1 MYRDALMAMYTELAK
16 LTEDL
21 VATTTIRQ
29 RTFQEIHKSLDGINE
44 MLKAASKLR
53 GNSEGVSPSTCHI
66 SLVHILYLLPTNNFK
81 IRFGNS
87 YIACQYFR
95 FTLSN

>member
-1 MYRDALMAMYTELAK
+1 MSVALKSIQRLYIKHNGSKICHYRDALMAMYTDLAK

-21 VATTTIRQ
+21 VATNTIRQ

-53 GNSEGVSPSTCHI
+53 GNSEDISPH
-66 SLVHILYLLPTNNFK
+66 LVIFNLYVEF
-81 IRFGNS
+81 
-87 YIACQYFR
+87 
-95 FTLSN
+95 

>member
-1 MYRDALMAMYTELAK
+1 MAMYTDLAK

-21 VATTTIRQ
+21 VATNTIRQ

-53 GNSEGVSPSTCHI
+53 GN
-66 SLVHILYLLPTNNFK
+66 
-81 IRFGNS
+81 
-87 YIACQYFR
+87 FR
-95 FTLSN
+95 